1 MKNWQKTAS
10 SMIIAAI
17 CAFPAVAQDATSAKT
32 VVASVDGTDIT
43 LGHLILAFDSLPDEY
58 KSLPADQLFQGLIEQ
73 MVQQTLLSNSAKNK
87 DAAIVQLALENEKRL
102 LHAGIAVNEL
112 TDEQVTEEA
121 IRAAYDAQ
129 YANVDLG
136 LEYNAAHILVE
147 TEEAAKDMIQKLAEG
162 ADFAALAQE
171 FSTGPSG
178 PNGGDLGWFNR
189 GDMVGPFDAAV
200 ADMQVG
206 DIAGPVQT
214 QFGWHVISL
223 KETRA
228 KSAPDYDMVK
238 GEIAVELQRQAVQDR
253 ITSLEQAATITRL
266 SVDDIDSNLIKD
278 PTLLEQ

>member
-17 CAFPAVAQDATSAKT
+17 CAFPAVAQDTTSAKT

-58 KSLPADQLFQGLIEQ
+58 KSLPSDQLFQGLIEQ
-73 MVQQTLLSNSAKNK
+73 MIQQTLLSNSAKNK

-200 ADMQVG
+200 VDMQVG

-223 KETRA
+223 KDTRA
-228 KSAPDYDMVK
+228 KSAPAYDIVK
-238 GEIAVELQRQAVQDR
+238 GEIAIELQRQAVQEH
-253 ITSLEQAATITRL
+253 ISSLEQAAAITRL
-266 SVDDIDSNLIKD
+266 SVGDIDSNLIKD

>member
-58 KSLPADQLFQGLIEQ
+58 KSLPSDQLFQGLIEQ
-73 MVQQTLLSNSAKNK
+73 MIQQTLLSNSAKNK

-228 KSAPDYDMVK
+228 KSAPAYDIVK
-238 GEIAVELQRQAVQDR
+238 GEIAIELQRQAVQEH
-253 ITSLEQAATITRL
+253 ITSLEQAAAITRL
-266 SVDDIDSNLIKD
+266 SVGDIDSNLIKD

>member
-58 KSLPADQLFQGLIEQ
+58 KSLPSDQLFQGLIEQ
-73 MVQQTLLSNSAKNK
+73 MIQQTLLSNSAKNK

-162 ADFAALAQE
+162 ADFTALAQE

-228 KSAPDYDMVK
+228 KSAPAYDIVK
-238 GEIAVELQRQAVQDR
+238 GEIAIELQRQAVQEH
-253 ITSLEQAATITRL
+253 ITSLEQAAAITRL
-266 SVDDIDSNLIKD
+266 SVGDIDSNLIKD